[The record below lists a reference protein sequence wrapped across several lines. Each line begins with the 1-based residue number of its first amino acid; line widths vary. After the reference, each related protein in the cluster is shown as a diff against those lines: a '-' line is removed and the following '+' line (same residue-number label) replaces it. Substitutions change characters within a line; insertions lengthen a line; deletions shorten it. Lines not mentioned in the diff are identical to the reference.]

1 MIKVVSVDN
10 IKKSDKLTIES
21 GVSGIELMSR
31 AAKGICEAVKWR
43 GKIAIVCGGGNN
55 GGDGYALALILK
67 NNGHDCEV
75 FQVSTKLTPD
85 SQYYYNQC
93 LLNSIKVHPF
103 TEDLSFEDYDMVAD
117 CILGTGFK
125 GKMRGL
131 AAVAAEKI
139 NGAKYVVAADI
150 NSGLDGD
157 SGRAEIAVKS
167 DITVSIGYYKP
178 GHFLNDAKDY
188 IGKLKNADIG
198 IKLCDKPYYLMEEK
212 DFAPIFSQRKQNTHK
227 GSFGKA
233 ALMGGSLNY
242 SGAVKLA
249 NLSLSALKAGCG
261 LCSLIV
267 PRCIA
272 ASVMPYILESTLFAM
287 PCDGNNMLFDKQA
300 LEKALQGVKAL
311 GLGMGWGESPRHEKI
326 LEFVLSSYDIPIV
339 IDADG
344 INALAKSDLRAFR
357 AKKAKVIITPHIK
370 EFSRISR
377 KTIEEININ
386 PIEAAKDFAL
396 EHDIIVLLKG
406 ASTIITDGKD
416 VYITNTGNA
425 GMAKGGS
432 GDVLSGIITGIN
444 AFGGDNLLLNAAAGA
459 FINGRAG
466 DYAVKSKNQF
476 SLTPSDTVSYIYKA
490 INDIINQGEN

>member
-103 TEDLSFEDYDMVAD
+103 TEDLSFDDYDMVAD

-212 DFAPIFSQRKQNTHK
+212 T
-227 GSFGKA
+227 
-233 ALMGGSLNY
+233 
-242 SGAVKLA
+242 LA
-249 NLSLSALKAGCG
+249 RFF
-261 LCSLIV
+261 
-267 PRCIA
+267 P
-272 ASVMPYILESTLFAM
+272 
-287 PCDGNNMLFDKQA
+287 
-300 LEKALQGVKAL
+300 
-311 GLGMGWGESPRHEKI
+311 
-326 LEFVLSSYDIPIV
+326 
-339 IDADG
+339 
-344 INALAKSDLRAFR
+344 
-357 AKKAKVIITPHIK
+357 KKTKHP
-370 EFSRISR
+370 
-377 KTIEEININ
+377 
-386 PIEAAKDFAL
+386 
-396 EHDIIVLLKG
+396 
-406 ASTIITDGKD
+406 
-416 VYITNTGNA
+416 
-425 GMAKGGS
+425 
-432 GDVLSGIITGIN
+432 
-444 AFGGDNLLLNAAAGA
+444 
-459 FINGRAG
+459 
-466 DYAVKSKNQF
+466 
-476 SLTPSDTVSYIYKA
+476 
-490 INDIINQGEN
+490 